1 MTSDGS
7 VVGSGFTLQFESES
21 DLGSGSIQEMGKKT
35 RKRTEGCYHLLFFV
49 VFPFIT
55 HKPLVDQD
63 ILFSNISNT
72 DDECGYQAV
81 RPQHSRIVGG
91 EEATPH
97 SWPWQVSKR
106 PRDLFSL
113 VVRWDWFC
121 PGNPNAV
128 VGKAAVYYLLDIYFL
143 PMLQTIRASFQVSI
157 TRHGHHSCGG
167 SIISPEWILTAAHC
181 LLSTNWPCRWSGAAW
196 YTIQSC
202 TFFWKEWTPPHQ
214 QWKLW
219 PVTTGSTGP
228 RVRSSVLT
236 LTACSCTLTTR
247 RLDGPRSWTTAWLSS
262 GFAAAFDTRIR
273 SPRSAYWAPTFRRD
287 TPALSRDGVTHK
299 VQ

>member
-113 VVRWDWFC
+113 VVHWD
-121 PGNPNAV
+121 
-128 VGKAAVYYLLDIYFL
+128 
-143 PMLQTIRASFQVSI
+143 
-157 TRHGHHSCGG
+157 
-167 SIISPEWILTAAHC
+167 
-181 LLSTNWPCRWSGAAW
+181 
-196 YTIQSC
+196 
-202 TFFWKEWTPPHQ
+202 
-214 QWKLW
+214 
-219 PVTTGSTGP
+219 
-228 RVRSSVLT
+228 
-236 LTACSCTLTTR
+236 
-247 RLDGPRSWTTAWLSS
+247 
-262 GFAAAFDTRIR
+262 
-273 SPRSAYWAPTFRRD
+273 
-287 TPALSRDGVTHK
+287 
-299 VQ
+299 